1 MTLFT
6 PAAGNSGPGSSDFWT
21 VPSRRTTA
29 RIQNCEE
36 HSVEQ
41 TAGPGPQAKSVRGVP
56 PPALWVFL
64 LLLGALFA
72 GAYAVGN
79 AVGPVAP
86 GMHGPGVTGGTPTED
101 GDLPMEHGGG
111 H

>member
-1 MTLFT
+1 MTLLT
-6 PAAGNSGPGSSDFWT
+6 RAARNSGRSAFDFWT
-21 VPSRRTTA
+21 VTSRRSTA

-41 TAGPGPQAKSVRGVP
+41 TAGPGPEANSGRGVP

-64 LLLGALFA
+64 LLLGVLFA
-72 GAYAVGN
+72 GAHAVGN

-86 GMHGPGVTGGTPTED
+86 GMHGPGATGGTPADD
-101 GDLPMEHGGG
+101 GDMPMEHGGG